1 MSDTLLSIVLLG
13 LLGAL
18 AAGSAALVAAP
29 LRRSALQGRGAPG
42 AGPGRDGAETIAH
55 ASGSLPPGGEAL
67 LAAQPHP
74 NGDGGRSGSAEAGF
88 PLDSLPQATEARS
101 PAVAAR
107 VSELP
112 SPPTAGG
119 ALVAR
124 LQHGPQPEKEV
135 ALLAL
140 DELERDYLA
149 GKLSDRDY
157 HYQRWLLMRE
167 AVDALRAEDARP
179 RVLDALIEQAVTTA
193 RRRPAAPTS
202 HVNQAFGTGTPVTTA
217 RRRPAAPTRTARSH
231 PVPHPRWLSRRRIS
245 LLAGVAGGALC
256 IAVAAWITLR
266 APSRGPQVPV
276 ATLPVTT
283 VRGLAADTG
292 SPPRLVAASPG
303 GLLASPDGGRT
314 WQAISLPGAP
324 EATGLSSV
332 AILPAVA
339 GQPELLVVAGKGWL
353 QRTRDG
359 GRTWETPAAEGL
371 VGELLLLAAAPACEG
386 CPATLFGYAPP
397 AGLVRSDDGGS
408 SWTRA
413 GASLPPDVT
422 ALAVAPP
429 LAAGGTAPV
438 IFAGTSREG
447 VLESAD
453 GGRQWASASG
463 AVNGALPAVHI
474 TSLAYSAGA
483 LYAGT
488 DQGLFRSLDGGATW
502 QRLPL
507 RQPVVAVAAGAQN
520 PALVV
525 AIDDQGRVYRSFDR
539 GFSWPG
545 R

>member
-1 MSDTLLSIVLLG
+1 MSDTLLSIMLLG

-29 LRRSALQGRGAPG
+29 LRRATPWGSRLG
-42 AGPGRDGAETIAH
+42 AGSAPAVE
-55 ASGSLPPGGEAL
+55 P
-67 LAAQPHP
+67 
-74 NGDGGRSGSAEAGF
+74 GDGGSP
-88 PLDSLPQATEARS
+88 PLEVLGLTTPVFT
-101 PAVAAR
+101 PAVEPGNGG
-107 VSELP
+107 SPLP
-112 SPPTAGG
+112 SLDEAQ
-119 ALVAR
+119 AVR
-124 LQHGPQPEKEV
+124 LAPGPQPEKEV

-167 AVDALRAEDARP
+167 AVDALRAEDARQ
-179 RVLDALIEQAVTTA
+179 RALDALIEQVVTAA
-193 RRRPAAPTS
+193 RQRPVAPM
-202 HVNQAFGTGTPVTTA
+202 
-217 RRRPAAPTRTARSH
+217 RTERSH
-231 PVPHPRWLSRRRIS
+231 PAGYPRRLSRRRIS
-245 LLAGVAGGALC
+245 LGAGLAGGALC

-276 ATLPVTT
+276 ATLPVAT
-283 VRGLAADTG
+283 VRGLAAGTG

-332 AILPAVA
+332 AILPAAA
-339 GQPELLVVAGKGWL
+339 GQPELLIAAGKGWL

-359 GRTWETPAAEGL
+359 GRTWETPAADGPG
-371 VGELLLLAAAPACEG
+371 GELLLLAAAPACEG

-413 GASLPPDVT
+413 GTVLPTDVT

-429 LAAGGTAPV
+429 LAASGTAPV
-438 IFAGTSREG
+438 IFVGTSREG

-453 GGRQWASASG
+453 GGMQWASASG
-463 AVNGALPAVHI
+463 AVNGALPAVHV

-488 DQGLFRSLDGGATW
+488 DQGLFRSLDSGATW

-507 RQPVVAVAAGAQN
+507 RQPVVAVAASAQN